1 MPDAAARTDTPAAP
15 RRVSAGLIGRV
26 LRYGAGSVV
35 ATVCSQT
42 TFLLLY
48 GPAGASTTVS
58 SVLAWL
64 AGAIPN
70 YWLNRAWTWGRRGRP
85 SLRREVLPYAAIIL
99 GTLAV
104 AIVATGA
111 AAAALDHT
119 SVSHATRTFLVG
131 GTYFGVYVVMF
142 GLRFLLF
149 DRLFRSRREG
159 TGTGTEAGPDR
170 ADARRGVP
178 PG

>member
-1 MPDAAARTDTPAAP
+1 MPDAAAETESPAAP
-15 RRVSAGLIGRV
+15 RWGSAGLAGRV

-58 SVLAWL
+58 SILAWL

-70 YWLNRAWTWGRRGRP
+70 YWLNRSWTWGQRGRP
-85 SLRREVLPYAAIIL
+85 SFRREVLPYAAIVL
-99 GTLAV
+99 GTLVV
-104 AIVATGA
+104 AIVATAA

-119 SVSHATRTFLVG
+119 SVSSATRTFLVG
-131 GTYFGVYVVMF
+131 GTYFSVYVLMF

-149 DRLFRSRREG
+149 DRLFGSKQGHAEHRS
-159 TGTGTEAGPDR
+159 
-170 ADARRGVP
+170 AR